1 MARFLN
7 PFRLL
12 SGEARAEHVAAYEGW
27 LAKRDGDYDLDAR
40 TLHIRE
46 PRMAALEAER
56 VEWRGEIDA
65 SAFLAAMRNERGVAL
80 DLRGEWLV
88 AAAKASEGERY
99 GVEMELAH
107 FRRDQFFA
115 GFDSPEIVL
124 RVLLQEAYHT
134 RLLSELCRTCGVP
147 FAPGRP
153 NLGTR
158 WFCASM
164 RLMPGWLRWTFV
176 LAGECVGA
184 ALFRQLHA
192 KANAFSSQPAV
203 QDRLRRILHEILID
217 EVLHIAFLRA
227 HLGPLGI
234 GVARLLLPITAF
246 GVLREVPTLR
256 HLGCTPGG
264 LLRDLARGVE
274 IPSELGW
281 LTHDHE
287 TEEFSSLVPAGA

>member
-1 MARFLN
+1 MARFLR

-12 SGEARAEHVAAYEGW
+12 NGDERTGHVAAYESW

-40 TLHIRE
+40 TLSIRE
-46 PRMAALEAER
+46 PRMTTLEAES
-56 VEWRGEIDA
+56 VAWSGEVDA
-65 SAFLAAMRNERGVAL
+65 SAFSAAMKNERGVML

-107 FRRDQFFA
+107 FRRDRFFA
-115 GFDSPEIVL
+115 GFDSPDIVL

-147 FAPGRP
+147 FEPGRP

-164 RLMPGWLRWTFV
+164 RLMPGWLRWAFV

-192 KANAFSSQPAV
+192 KASAFSSQPAV
-203 QDRLRRILHEILID
+203 QERLRRILHEILVD

-234 GVARLLLPITAF
+234 AIARLLLPITAF

-264 LLRDLARGVE
+264 LLRDLALGVE
-274 IPSELGW
+274 IPSELEW
-281 LTHDHE
+281 LMHDRE

>member
-7 PFRLL
+7 PFRFL
-12 SGEARAEHVAAYEGW
+12 GDEERAEHIAAYEEW
-27 LAKRDGDYDLDAR
+27 LARRDGDYDLDAR

-46 PRMAALEAER
+46 PRMRALEADD
-56 VEWRGEIDA
+56 VAWRGGVDA
-65 SAFLAAMRNERGVAL
+65 SAFSSAMKNERGVEL

-107 FRRDQFFA
+107 FRRDRFFA
-115 GFDSPEIVL
+115 GFDSPDVVL

-134 RLLSELCRTCGVP
+134 RLLAELCRTCGVP
-147 FAPGRP
+147 FEPGRP

-184 ALFRQLHA
+184 ALFRQLYA
-192 KANAFSSQPAV
+192 KATAFSEQPAV

-227 HLGPLGI
+227 HLSPLGI
-234 GVARLLLPITAF
+234 SVAKLLLPITAF

-256 HLGCTPGG
+256 RLGCTPGG
-264 LLRDLARGVE
+264 LLSDLAQGVE
-274 IPSELGW
+274 IPAELAW
-281 LTHDHE
+281 LMHDRE